1 MNIYDLVR
9 NPRDYSI
16 EQLQAMSMIIESVAD
31 CLDVG
36 EDEYYALLNCVNDFN
51 KIMID
56 KLRDMFDH
64 AMLNRA
70 CDMLNHADSEL
81 KVVYDNV

>member
-16 EQLQAMSMIIESVAD
+16 EQLQAMSMIMESVAD
-31 CLDVG
+31 CLDVE
-36 EDEYYALLNCVNDFN
+36 EDEYHALLNCARDFDL
-51 KIMID
+51 IALD
-56 KLRDMFDH
+56 KLRDMLDH
-64 AMLNRA
+64 A
-70 CDMLNHADSEL
+70 SGKL

>member
-31 CLDVG
+31 CLNVDA
-36 EDEYYALLNCVNDFN
+36 DEYYALINCARDFD
-51 KIMID
+51 MIALD
-56 KLRDMFDH
+56 KLRDMLDH
-64 AMLNRA
+64 A
-70 CDMLNHADSEL
+70 SGKL
-81 KVVYDNV
+81 KVVYEDV